1 MIADEVLIRRAEVVR
16 IHLDILEGLLAEP
29 LSESQAI
36 RASLSLRF
44 LFSGVLSR
52 VAHESHTDNLRIP
65 APDLTG
71 VTIDQALVFACGGY
85 TLGATRIEPYYAY
98 RKPGE
103 TSPYRAQFDQQ
114 AAASPTVHTL
124 VEVKPGAYQK
134 LPCLALLGSTFSRG
148 SVVQYVAN
156 KCGGAHHHDDT
167 SGFDKIEPGL
177 THVGHGLQVNDD
189 GMSIDFL
196 ETLGTAWF
204 LMTAPDVI
212 ALRSRLS
219 NSTI

>member
-1 MIADEVLIRRAEVVR
+1 MFADEVLIRRAEVVR
-16 IHLDILEGLLAEP
+16 IHLAILEALLAEP

-44 LFSGVLSR
+44 LFSGALSHF
-52 VAHESHTDNLRIP
+52 AHESGIHELRIP

-71 VTIDQALVFACGGY
+71 VPIDQALVFACGGY
-85 TLGATRIEPYYAY
+85 TLGATRVGPYYAY

-103 TSPYRAQFDQQ
+103 TSPYRAQFEKQ
-114 AAASPTVHTL
+114 ASASPGVHTL
-124 VEVKPGAYQK
+124 VPVKLGTYQK
-134 LPCLALLGSTFSRG
+134 LPCLALLGTTFSRG
-148 SVVQYVAN
+148 SVVHYVAN

-167 SGFDKIEPGL
+167 SGFDKIEHGL
-177 THVGHGLQVNDD
+177 TNVGHGLQVNGD
-189 GMSIDFL
+189 GMSIVFL

-204 LMTAPDVI
+204 LMTAPDVM

-219 NSTI
+219 KSTI